1 MLLETVLR
9 YYIVCQLLFPVLL
22 IVLKY
27 LCHAIVSAACSAAV
41 AFVSSSSVVLHCFA
55 GSL

>member
-9 YYIVCQLLFPVLL
+9 YYIVCQLCYPVLI
-22 IVLKY
+22 IVLTY

-41 AFVSSSSVVLHCFA
+41 AFFSSSSVLLHCFA
-55 GSL
+55 GGL